1 MSGAPH
7 ELLARVAAIARRAG
21 REILE
26 VYASGEP
33 AARLKADA
41 SPLTAADLRAHRL
54 IEQSLHEL
62 TPEVPVLSEE
72 AAHTRFVQ
80 RSQWRRYWLGGP
92 LDSTRGVLSRHG
104 EVPGDIP
111 PLPRRAP
118 ALGGVRGSGGG
129 PS

>member
-26 VYASGEP
+26 IYASGEP
-33 AARLKADA
+33 AARPKADA

-72 AAHTRFVQ
+72 AEI
-80 RSQWRRYWLGGP
+80 G
-92 LDSTRGVLSRHG
+92 
-104 EVPGDIP
+104 
-111 PLPRRAP
+111 RASCRER
-118 ALGGVRGSGGG
+118 V
-129 PS
+129 

>member
-21 REILE
+21 HEILE

-72 AAHTRFVQ
+72 AAHTR
-80 RSQWRRYWLGGP
+80 
-92 LDSTRGVLSRHG
+92 LDRKSTTSELQSRVDLVCRLLLEKKKHKQM
-104 EVPGDIP
+104 
-111 PLPRRAP
+111 RNT
-118 ALGGVRGSGGG
+118 
-129 PS
+129 

>member
-72 AAHTRFVQ
+72 AAHTRFAQ

-92 LDSTRGVLSRHG
+92 PGGPRGVLLRNG
-104 EVPGDIP
+104 EVPGKIALVPGD
-111 PLPRRAP
+111 AP
-118 ALGGVRGSGGG
+118 
-129 PS
+129 

>member
-92 LDSTRGVLSRHG
+92 PGGPRGVLSRHG
-104 EVPGDIP
+104 GVTGDIP
-111 PLPRRAP
+111 L
-118 ALGGVRGSGGG
+118 LGGEGAAQGGGAGSGDRL
-129 PS
+129 